1 MAKSDRSYWVISPNV
16 NFDENNVELWR
27 QASVEHTAAFMGY
40 STDDPKHR
48 SGRKFA
54 GKVPDGIQ
62 PGDVILIAR
71 RNRRNPDVVGFG
83 VVVGRAKK
91 RLRGFSP
98 PGHLGSF
105 RRLRP
110 FQPWNKLRDDV
121 PVDAAINHTQA
132 LVKLKPEENPKH
144 GEICRWM
151 DERLFG
157 RSKSKSQRRTHGLAA
172 PVRKRAS
179 RGKIVVQS
187 GVRIVSSPY
196 NRQLDYAIQTVRVVK
211 MAQKREA
218 RLLDRYRLWLEKK
231 DRALAS
237 VRYQALQC
245 DGYEEAKQN
254 LIEAKSSASREHIR
268 MAVGQLLDYAYQGK
282 TRLREPKKAVL
293 LPKKPTKDSLKNNI
307 AVDVKESHCVDD
319 PLMPH

>member
-1 MAKSDRSYWVISPNV
+1 MGNGITRLHQNIACHNCSGYY
-16 NFDENNVELWR
+16 F
-27 QASVEHTAAFMGY
+27 TA
-40 STDDPKHR
+40 P
-48 SGRKFA
+48 
-54 GKVPDGIQ
+54 
-62 PGDVILIAR
+62 
-71 RNRRNPDVVGFG
+71 
-83 VVVGRAKK
+83 
-91 RLRGFSP
+91 
-98 PGHLGSF
+98 
-105 RRLRP
+105 
-110 FQPWNKLRDDV
+110 
-121 PVDAAINHTQA
+121 
-132 LVKLKPEENPKH
+132 
-144 GEICRWM
+144 
-151 DERLFG
+151 
-157 RSKSKSQRRTHGLAA
+157 
-172 PVRKRAS
+172 KRAS

-218 RLLDRYRLWLEKK
+218 RLLDRYRLWLERK